1 MAEETRPVDKPVF
14 EPEKV
19 LDRPIGKATEGQET
33 EDRRLET
40 EVSSPVISPP
50 STSTEIPEK
59 FKGKSLEEVVQ
70 SYTELEKKVGRLAK
84 DYGDLRDYNQRILQ
98 QSQIR
103 TQGPDLVPQGTPPQ
117 GQQGAGFL
125 DNLLGDNSENYLKQ
139 RMFNWLNEYQQAQV
153 YVAQQ
158 RTQQELGRIEQE
170 SDRMMRVVAA
180 EEGMPYSDVAEMVN
194 KEFRENKEMQQRVLG
209 QPFNVSSNE
218 IEDGVRTLYKKAQD
232 TKSKEFG
239 KYLKQHNIDPEVVS
253 QITKARKEV
262 AANAVPESGG
272 GSHASS
278 NSGAKRTKEEQAI
291 LASWGIPID

>member
-1 MAEETRPVDKPVF
+1 MAEETKPVDKPVF

-19 LDRPIGKATEGQET
+19 LDRPVGVKQIEDGGQK
-33 EDRRLET
+33 T
-40 EVSSPVISPP
+40 EVQPPVPGLPSPVA
-50 STSTEIPEK
+50 STEIPEK
-59 FKGKSLEEVVQ
+59 FKGKSVEEVVQ

-84 DYGDLRDYNQRILQ
+84 DYGDLRDLNQRILQ

-117 GQQGAGFL
+117 GQGAGFL

-209 QPFNVSSNE
+209 QPFQVSSNE
-218 IEDGVRTLYKKAQD
+218 IEEGVRTLYKKAQE
-232 TKSKEFG
+232 TKNKEFG

-253 QITKARKEV
+253 QITKARKE
-262 AANAVPESGG
+262 AAAGAVPESGG
-272 GSHASS
+272 GSHAGS
-278 NSGAKRTKEEQAI
+278 NSSSKRTKEEQAI